1 MIKRYGD
8 EIKGVNCTYICDEKI
23 DLSKAAVAK
32 MGNTAF
38 VIHTSDIYVMDSQKV
53 WYCITNAS
61 ADPVQCDCV
70 EESTIWTEIPEN

>member
-8 EIKGVNCTYICDEKI
+8 EIKDINCTYICDEKI
-23 DLSKAAVAK
+23 DLSKATTAK

-53 WYCITNAS
+53 WYCITNSS

>member
-8 EIKGVNCTYICDEKI
+8 EIKGINCTYICDEKI

-38 VIHTSDIYVMDSQKV
+38 VIHTLDIYVMDS
-53 WYCITNAS
+53 
-61 ADPVQCDCV
+61 
-70 EESTIWTEIPEN
+70 